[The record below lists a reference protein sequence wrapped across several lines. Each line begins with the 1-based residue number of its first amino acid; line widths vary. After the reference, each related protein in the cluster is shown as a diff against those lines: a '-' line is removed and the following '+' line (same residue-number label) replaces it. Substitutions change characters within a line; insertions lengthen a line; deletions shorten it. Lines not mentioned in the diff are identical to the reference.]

1 MQGNRLLLGRRRFDN
16 DMRLAGLLMTCA
28 IGTLAWGCQAGTV
41 QSVSSGVLRIKSSLA
56 IC

>member
-1 MQGNRLLLGRRRFDN
+1 LQGNRLLLGRRRFDN

-41 QSVSSGVLRIKSSLA
+41 QSVSSGVLRMKSSLA